1 VGDETVFGN
10 DPDPLFIPDLQ
21 SIAVIGYGLNMTWD
35 VHAHCIPPSFRDWL
49 ERSGPGHGV
58 ELLETAKGSCAR
70 FNDGFTSGPMRD
82 SLGDLTQRIADMD
95 RMGVDIQLLAGW
107 IDLTGYD
114 LSGPEGLSYSRA
126 QNDCLAEEAARE
138 PSRLRP
144 VATLPLQDP
153 TAAARELERAM
164 GELGMVGTQIATT
177 VGPDWLDRAGLDDV
191 WEAAEALGAFVILH
205 PMAPLTGVA
214 LDRYFMD
221 NSVGRP
227 AETTIALA
235 GLIHSGV
242 FDRFSDLRLCAV
254 HGGGFV
260 PFQIGRLDR
269 AYRAKPELAAKEA
282 DRLPSEYLRRLYVD
296 TVVHSPQVL
305 RFLIDTVGADQVLV
319 GTDYP
324 FEMGDDDPVA
334 LVDSV
339 PGIEPSEREA
349 ILSGNARRL
358 FE

>member
-1 VGDETVFGN
+1 
-10 DPDPLFIPDLQ
+10 
-21 SIAVIGYGLNMTWD
+21 MTFD
-35 VHAHCIPPSFRDWL
+35 VHAHCIPPSFRAWL
-49 ERSGPGHGV
+49 ERSGPDHGA
-58 ELLETAKGSCAR
+58 ELLDTAKGTCVQ
-70 FNDGFTSGPMRD
+70 FNAGFTTGPLRD
-82 SLGDLTQRIADMD
+82 SLGDLKQRLTDMD
-95 RMGVDIQLLAGW
+95 RMGVEAQLLAGW

-114 LSGPEGLSYSRA
+114 LAGPAGLSYSRA
-126 QNDCLAEEAARE
+126 QNDCLAEEAAQE

-153 TAAARELERAM
+153 AAAAKELERAM
-164 GELGMVGTQIATT
+164 SELGMVGVQIATT
-177 VGPDWLDRAGLDDV
+177 VGPDWLDRAGLDEV

-205 PMAPLTGVA
+205 PMAPLTGVT

-235 GLIHSGV
+235 GLMYSGV
-242 FDRFSDLRLCAV
+242 FDRFPRLRICAV

-269 AYRAKPELAAKEA
+269 GYRAKPDLAAKQA
-282 DRLPSEYLRRLYVD
+282 TRLPSEYLSRLYVD
-296 TVVHSPQVL
+296 TVVHSPAVL
-305 RFLIDTVGADQVLV
+305 RFLVDTMGADQVLV

-334 LVDSV
+334 LVDAV
-339 PGIEPSEREA
+339 PGLEPSQREA

-358 FE
+358 FG

>member
-1 VGDETVFGN
+1 VTF
-10 DPDPLFIPDLQ
+10 
-21 SIAVIGYGLNMTWD
+21 D

-49 ERSGPGHGV
+49 ERSGSAHGA
-58 ELLETAKGSCAR
+58 ELLETATGACVR
-70 FNDGFTSGPMRD
+70 FNDGFTSGPIRD
-82 SLGDLTQRIADMD
+82 SLGDLAQRIADMD
-95 RMGVDIQLLAGW
+95 RMGIEVQLLAGW

-114 LSGPEGLSYSRA
+114 LAPSHGLSYSRA
-126 QNDCLAEEAARE
+126 HNDCLAEEAARE
-138 PSRLRP
+138 PNRLRP

-153 TAAARELERAM
+153 AAAAKELERALR
-164 GELGMVGTQIATT
+164 ELGMVGAQVATT
-177 VGPDWLDRAGLDDV
+177 VGPDWIDAADLDEV
-191 WEAAEALGAFVILH
+191 WEAAEALGALVILH
-205 PMAPLTGVA
+205 PMAPLSGVS

-235 GLIHSGV
+235 GLIYSGV
-242 FDRFSDLRLCAV
+242 FDRFPGLRICAV

-269 AYRAKPELAAKEA
+269 GYRAKPELAARQA
-282 DRLPSEYLRRLYVD
+282 LHLPSEYLRLLYVD
-296 TVVHSPQVL
+296 TVVHDPRVL
-305 RFLIDTVGADQVLV
+305 RFLIDIMGAEHVLV

-334 LVDSV
+334 LIDAV
-339 PGIEPSEREA
+339 PGLDPSERQA

-358 FE
+358 LG

>member
-1 VGDETVFGN
+1 
-10 DPDPLFIPDLQ
+10 
-21 SIAVIGYGLNMTWD
+21 MTFD
-35 VHAHCIPPSFRDWL
+35 VHAHCIPASFRVWL
-49 ERSGPGHGV
+49 ERSASRHGADLLDTPKGPCV
-58 ELLETAKGSCAR
+58 Q
-70 FNDGFTSGPMRD
+70 FNGGFTTAPMRD
-82 SLGDLTQRIADMD
+82 SLGDLGQRIADMD
-95 RMGVDIQLLAGW
+95 RMGVEVQLLAGW

-114 LSGPEGLSYSRA
+114 LAGPEGLSYSQA
-126 QNDCLAEEAARE
+126 QNDCLAEEAAQE

-153 TAAARELERAM
+153 PAAAKELARAM
-164 GELGMVGTQIATT
+164 SELGMVGAQIATT
-177 VGPDWLDRAGLDDV
+177 VGPDWLDRAGLDEV

-235 GLIHSGV
+235 GLMYSGV
-242 FDRFSDLRLCAV
+242 FDRFPGLRMCAV

-269 AYRAKPELAAKEA
+269 GYQAKPELAAKDA
-282 DRLPSEYLRRLYVD
+282 GRLPSEYLGSLYVD
-296 TVVHSPQVL
+296 TVVHSPVAL
-305 RFLIDTVGADQVLV
+305 RFLVDTMGADHVLV

-334 LVDSV
+334 LVDAV
-339 PGIEPSEREA
+339 PGLDPSQREA

-358 FE
+358 FG

>member
-1 VGDETVFGN
+1 MVPPQSFAGTGYRAGVTV
-10 DPDPLFIPDLQ
+10 
-21 SIAVIGYGLNMTWD
+21 D

-49 ERSGPGHGV
+49 EHSGRAHGA
-58 ELLETAKGSCAR
+58 ELVETAKGICVR
-70 FNDGFTSGPMRD
+70 FNSGFTSGPMRD
-82 SLGDLTQRIADMD
+82 TLGDLEQRIADMD
-95 RMGVDIQLLAGW
+95 RMGIEVQLLAGW

-114 LSGPEGLSYSRA
+114 LAGSEGLSYSQA

-144 VATLPLQDP
+144 VATLPLQDG
-153 TAAARELERAM
+153 AAAAKELERAM
-164 GELGMVGTQIATT
+164 SELGMVGAQVATT
-177 VGPDWLDRAGLDDV
+177 VGPEWIDSAGLDEV

-205 PMAPLTGVA
+205 PMAPLTGVS

-235 GLIHSGV
+235 GLIYSGV
-242 FDRFSDLRLCAV
+242 FDRFPDLRVCAV

-269 AYRAKPELAAKEA
+269 GYRAKPQLAARHA
-282 DRLPSEYLRRLYVD
+282 LRLPSEYLSLLYVD
-296 TVVHSPQVL
+296 TVVHDPRVL
-305 RFLIDTVGADQVLV
+305 RFIIDIMGAEHVLV

-334 LVDSV
+334 LVDAV
-339 PGIEPSEREA
+339 PELEPSQREA

-358 FE
+358 LG

>member
-1 VGDETVFGN
+1 M
-10 DPDPLFIPDLQ
+10 FIRDLQ
-21 SIAVIGYGLNMTWD
+21 SIAAIGYGLSMTWD

-49 ERSGPGHGV
+49 DRSGQGHSA
-58 ELLETAKGSCAR
+58 ELVQTPKGTRVR
-70 FNDGFTSGPMRD
+70 FNGGFTSGPMRD
-82 SLGDLTQRIADMD
+82 SLGDLNQRIADMD
-95 RMGVDIQLLAGW
+95 RMGIEVQLLAGW

-114 LSGPEGLSYSRA
+114 LAAREGLAYSRA

-153 TAAARELERAM
+153 GAAAKELERAVT
-164 GELGMVGTQIATT
+164 ELGMVGAQVATT
-177 VGPDWLDRAGLDDV
+177 VGPEWIDRAGLDDV
-191 WEAAEALGAFVILH
+191 WEAAEALGAFIILH

-235 GLIHSGV
+235 GLIYSGV
-242 FDRFSDLRLCAV
+242 LDRFPELRMCAV

-269 AYRAKPELAAKEA
+269 GYQAKPELAAQQA
-282 DRLPSEYLRRLYVD
+282 SRLPSEYLRQIYVD
-296 TVVHSPQVL
+296 SVLHNPQAL
-305 RFLIDTVGADQVLV
+305 RFLVDTMGAERVLV

-324 FEMGDDDPVA
+324 FEMGEDDPVG
-334 LVDSV
+334 LVEAV
-339 PGIEPSEREA
+339 PGLEPAQREA

-358 FE
+358 FERE